1 MIIKKEGVLKM
12 NMKNLNPI
20 EKIVNMVNGHF
31 ISDASKMITDLIKS
45 KTIFTVTCD
54 SRTTRLINRM
64 VPKIFPRATQIVK
77 VRPMQSSESKSP
89 VIFEVSNNT
98 GTNPVADG
106 HASVDYI
113 IYHGTPIMFHMSVLR
128 DDDNLRSRRNGM
140 QAPITKLSTIRSK
153 THIHNMKEFIN
164 NMVRAGM
171 KIERE
176 ENKHSLINGT
186 AGSFTY
192 YTHEEDGYLNTR
204 NFNNVFIP
212 DSQKKQLQE
221 SIDKFIANRDW
232 YIEKNIPYH
241 FGILLYGP
249 PGTGKSSIAQAIANY
264 SNSQIINY
272 PASNLSFL
280 SHNIGNTVS
289 IFPTHADDYRM
300 LLVEDIDCGLLDG
313 SQRQIGY
320 EGRAEYNDDD
330 NGLYIKNTNQRG
342 SDLSGVLNALDGV
355 LAPSNMFYV
364 FTTNHIEKLDPALIR
379 PGRIDLKL
387 EIGYVTE
394 ETFKQFCEFHYGI
407 IIKKHV
413 AIIRKELTCAELQT
427 LVMKGY
433 TIEQLVEYVESEN

>member
-1 MIIKKEGVLKM
+1 M

-20 EKIVNMVNGHF
+20 EKIVKSVNNSF
-31 ISDASKMITDLIKS
+31 ISDASEMITNLIKS
-45 KTIFTVTCD
+45 KMIFTVTCD
-54 SRTTRLINRM
+54 PRTTELINRM
-64 VPKIFPRATQIVK
+64 VPKIFTRTTQIIKVK
-77 VRPMQSSESKSP
+77 PMQSAESKSP
-89 VIFEVSNNT
+89 VSFEVSNDINA
-98 GTNPVADG
+98 NPVADG
-106 HASVDYI
+106 STSVDYI
-113 IYHGTPIMFHMSVLR
+113 IYHGTPIVFHMSVLR
-128 DDDNLRSRRNGM
+128 EDTSGGRRRNVA
-140 QAPITKLSTIRSK
+140 QIPITKLSTIRSK
-153 THIHNMKEFIN
+153 THIINLKKFIN
-164 NMVRAGM
+164 RMVKAGM
-171 KIERE
+171 KIEHE
-176 ENKHSLINGT
+176 ENKHSLINGS
-186 AGSFTY
+186 GGMFTY
-192 YTHEEDGYLNTR
+192 YTREEDGYLNTR

-212 DSQKKQLQE
+212 ESQKKQLQE
-221 SIDKFIANRDW
+221 SITKFIANRNW
-232 YIEKNIPYH
+232 YMEKNIPYH

-249 PGTGKSSIAQAIANY
+249 PGTGKSSVAQAIANY

-272 PASNLSFL
+272 PASTLSFL
-280 SHNIGNTVS
+280 SHNIGNNTVP

-320 EGRAEYNDDD
+320 EGREEYCDDD
-330 NGLYIKNTNQRG
+330 NGIIKNTNPRRSG
-342 SDLSGVLNALDGV
+342 LSGVLNALDGI

-413 AIIRKELTCAELQT
+413 SIIRKELTCAELQT

-433 TIEQLVEYVESEN
+433 TIEQLIEYVESEN